1 MIYMINMNVQ
11 KIVRINNNYIKMMN
25 HDILVLMI
33 VEDGNIMKQWM
44 KMFVDYFVII
54 GNIHYQI
61 LKNVLIQK
69 IINVQIYQIN
79 NI

>member
-1 MIYMINMNVQ
+1 
-11 KIVRINNNYIKMMN
+11 MMN

-61 LKNVLIQK
+61 LKNVLI
-69 IINVQIYQIN
+69 
-79 NI
+79 